1 MTRQA
6 STTNVPD
13 DSNVSD
19 VSDESDEVFSTAA
32 ELFKL
37 LATPLRLKIISA
49 LCRGEKNVSQL
60 LEDIATTQPNMSQ
73 HLASLYRAGVL
84 AKRRDAT
91 QIYYRI
97 GSERAA
103 LLCRSVCTRIAVEMD
118 PQASL
123 PANERLLRLPGSN

>member
-60 LEDIATTQPNMSQ
+60 LEDIATTQPNMS
-73 HLASLYRAGVL
+73 
-84 AKRRDAT
+84 
-91 QIYYRI
+91 
-97 GSERAA
+97 
-103 LLCRSVCTRIAVEMD
+103 
-118 PQASL
+118 
-123 PANERLLRLPGSN
+123 

>member
-103 LLCRSVCTRIAVEMD
+103 LLCRSVCTQIAVEMD
-118 PQASL
+118 PLTCPL
-123 PANERLLRLPGSN
+123 PAVPT

>member
-6 STTNVPD
+6 SITNVPD

-84 AKRRDAT
+84 T
-91 QIYYRI
+91 
-97 GSERAA
+97 
-103 LLCRSVCTRIAVEMD
+103 C
-118 PQASL
+118 PL
-123 PANERLLRLPGSN
+123 PAVPT